1 VSSSSPEFLSE
12 LLGASVCMQLHFK
25 NRWKSFYDMS
35 YNNVSKQV
43 RLNWVQY
50 TFEIFTT
57 TLLKFLHEFL
67 PSWYSASL
75 LCTHEHWHTWSS
87 HMRNLIFFRV
97 WAMPMTPDCSA
108 VVLILQKELWHK
120 LSVFKCLANQLWND
134 VDKRG
139 IISSLLR
146 NTNWVCNISE

>member
-1 VSSSSPEFLSE
+1 MISYEEGNKFCVSSSSPEFLSE

-97 WAMPMTPDCSA
+97 WAMPMNPIVALLCWYYRKSFG
-108 VVLILQKELWHK
+108 INYP
-120 LSVFKCLANQLWND
+120 CLNAWP
-134 VDKRG
+134 
-139 IISSLLR
+139 ISYEMML
-146 NTNWVCNISE
+146 TNEE